1 MLKRKNKNKEKSFDI
16 LKTEFNKIMKENEH
30 FKNEN
35 NKNSKY
41 ISNLKTKSSEN
52 YIEIKILE
60 KIMKNYLKKLIL

>member
-16 LKTEFNKIMKENEH
+16 LKTEFNKTMKENEH

>member
-30 FKNEN
+30 FEKEN

-41 ISNLKTKSSEN
+41 ISNLKTK
-52 YIEIKILE
+52 
-60 KIMKNYLKKLIL
+60 